1 MAKRYKPS
9 KLTHIEVL
17 IVVLVCLFLLAVIP
31 IACLSSRSDASR
43 NECARNLSEIGKA
56 MLIYANDYDGQFPRA
71 GGRNTV
77 WGRYVMWDSVNRFA
91 AYGLSTDGS
100 GGRATISSSLYFL
113 VKYAEVAPKYFI
125 CPGDSGTTVF
135 KLSDYPNRNPAIE
148 EYIHAWDFGP
158 EPWKH
163 CSYSYH
169 MPYCLYPLT
178 ISSEPG
184 MAVAAD
190 RNPWISSPASQA
202 KTPFTNFKPDI
213 PPYNG
218 TSEQAKFGN
227 ANAHHE
233 DGQNVLFLDGHVSFE
248 EHPYCG
254 IENDNIYTFLPAGLG
269 RPELGEMPIPFIS
282 SPGHRNDS
290 FLVHD
295 PRQYRGTITK
305 KPEAIDSANLKQT
318 SVVATLDCPVPE
330 HQNVI
335 WCSTFQIAWNKL
347 KDDIIGEPIKVL
359 GAEELAARLNQAKA
373 SEADLE
379 DKSFYATAGFVKD
392 GILEQIQKEM
402 AKRFPSEP
410 VPVFTKLYKK
420 LPQPIATYSFLSVDI
435 GFKYPFYVYKSAFTF
450 EDSNGTRT
458 GVTAF
463 CGQTDPHDPH
473 YQQVREQ
480 VEILYY
486 KYGDSPKTTEF
497 AVDLCKHTQPY
508 EVILAC
514 VPRRNT
520 LGEAV
525 AAVEQK
531 ISEFKHDPDYGVLH
545 KLRPID
551 TLIVPD
557 ILYKLTHDFE
567 ELLGKYLGNKKWREY
582 FFFEAMQ
589 IIDFSLSRTGVILK
603 SEARIGVAGG
613 ISRPIEEPRKL
624 HFDRPFLIYVKKR
637 DGGTSPFFVMW
648 VDNAELMNEFE
659 GPAGNI
665 RR

>member
-1 MAKRYKPS
+1 MTKQYKPN
-9 KLTHIEVL
+9 KLTPVEALV
-17 IVVLVCLFLLAVIP
+17 VVLTCLFLLAIVSL
-31 IACLSSRSDASR
+31 ACQSSRNDAFR
-43 NECARNLSEIGKA
+43 IECAKNLSEIGKA
-56 MLIYANDYDGQFPRA
+56 MLIYANDYEDQLPRA

-77 WGRYVMWDSVNRFA
+77 WGRYVMWDAVDRFA
-91 AYGLSTDGS
+91 AYVLSADGS
-100 GGRATISSSLYFL
+100 GGKATISSSLYFL
-113 VKYAEVAPKYFI
+113 VKYAEVAPKYFV

-135 KLSDYPNRNPAIE
+135 KLSDYPNRNLIID

-158 EPWKH
+158 EAWKH

-169 MPYCLYPLT
+169 MPYGLYVLT
-178 ISSEPG
+178 TSSEPG

-190 RNPWISSPASQA
+190 RNPWIRSPAAAPKVFS
-202 KTPFTNFKPDI
+202 KFIPDI
-213 PPYNG
+213 PPVFSG
-218 TSEQAKFGN
+218 TTEQAKYGN
-227 ANAHHE
+227 SVAHQE
-233 DGQNVLFLDGHVSFE
+233 DGQNVLFLDGHVEFKE
-248 EHPYCG
+248 RAYCG
-254 IENDNIYTFLPAGLG
+254 IADDNIYTYLPRGLG
-269 RPELGEMPIPFIS
+269 HPQVGISPVPFVDM
-282 SPGHRNDS
+282 PGHKNDS
-290 FLVHD
+290 LLVHD
-295 PRQYRGTITK
+295 PAVHRQTITK
-305 KPEAIDSANLKQT
+305 QAEAIDSTNLKQT
-318 SVVATLDCPVPE
+318 TVVATLDCPMPE
-330 HQNVI
+330 HQNAI

-373 SEADLE
+373 SETDLE
-379 DKSFYATAGFVKD
+379 EKSFYATSGFVKD

-402 AKRFPSEP
+402 AKRFPSEA
-410 VPVFTKLYKK
+410 VPAFDDRYRT
-420 LPQPIATYSFLSVDI
+420 LPEPIVAYSFLSMDV

-463 CGQTDPHDPH
+463 CGQTEPRDSD

-508 EVILAC
+508 QVVLAC
-514 VPRRNT
+514 MPRCNT
-520 LGEAV
+520 LDEAV
-525 AAVEQK
+525 TAVEQN
-531 ISEFKHDPDYGVLH
+531 ISEFKNDPNYDVLH

-557 ILYKLTHDFE
+557 ILYKLTHNYK
-567 ELLGKYLGNKKWREY
+567 ELLGKFLGNPKWRDY

-589 IIDFSLSRTGVILK
+589 MIDFSLSRTGVILK
-603 SEARIGVAGG
+603 SEASIGLAAG
-613 ISRPIEEPRKL
+613 RYVPIEEPRKL

-648 VDNAELMNEFE
+648 VDNAELMSEFK
-659 GPAGNI
+659 
-665 RR
+665 